1 MAQKIKKKF
10 IDQELIDQIDLVE
23 SGLAQEISDRESAD
37 SALEASI
44 TDLEGVVQGNF
55 DLQQSDIDG
64 LRSDVD
70 ALSANDTALDGKI
83 ETEKARIDA
92 ILLASDADKDSFAEI
107 VNLINSVD
115 TENDQAF
122 ASYVLSND
130 AALAQEVSDR
140 QLADDVIKEYKP
152 DQILYVAKNGLD
164 TNVGSDQL
172 PFLTLSAAL
181 SSITDASPSKRYVI
195 KVLPGTYAETSIP
208 LKANVFVVG
217 DGQKESV
224 RITGAVSMDSSFSG
238 NGDHRSGFKNVVLL
252 SAADFNWQTVTSAAG
267 KLYFSEVVFGSTVN
281 MYGHNNAIA
290 QAQFDSC
297 IIFGALTISGV
308 NVGIFTNNVCYSDI
322 TLNQHPNGGMVSTIS
337 ATGGFCGGTFRLNST
352 DNDFNR
358 RSSAF
363 LRNFWS
369 ENLISDGAVSYA
381 DVDLVS
387 GSKQG
392 AQKLNG
398 GQVIALNPVVSHD
411 LTTQMIVPRNT
422 NAHNMGDWG
431 KQWFWN
437 FGYVHASTGTD
448 LFLISY
454 GSSYGAD
461 DSGKS
466 IGIYADGAGLQEN
479 VDGGNIQLN
488 TSATSGTGVRGKIIL
503 DAKEIDATDKN
514 ITNLADGV
522 DPKDAVNKSQLDAVA
537 ASAVQ
542 FSKGSQVVGSELSYI
557 DLDREYTSLLTVA
570 VGRILVHEDQ
580 DFTVSVVDGKTRITW
595 IGSLVNPGGEE
606 AIETGDKVFFLGIY

>member
-10 IDQELIDQIDLVE
+10 IDKDLIDQIDLVE
-23 SGLAQEISDRESAD
+23 SGLAQEIIDRETGDDLIKQYKAD
-37 SALEASI
+37 Q
-44 TDLEGVVQGNF
+44 T
-55 DLQQSDIDG
+55 
-64 LRSDVD
+64 
-70 ALSANDTALDGKI
+70 
-83 ETEKARIDA
+83 
-92 ILLASDADKDSFAEI
+92 
-107 VNLINSVD
+107 
-115 TENDQAF
+115 
-122 ASYVLSND
+122 
-130 AALAQEVSDR
+130 
-140 QLADDVIKEYKP
+140 
-152 DQILYVAKNGLD
+152 LYVSKNGSD
-164 TNVGSDQL
+164 TNIGSEQL
-172 PFLTLSAAL
+172 PFLTISAAIN
-181 SSITDASPSKRYVI
+181 SIADAEPSRRYVL
-195 KVLPGTYAETSIP
+195 KVSSGTYLETSLS
-208 LKANVFVVG
+208 LKANVFIVG

-308 NVGIFTNNVCYSDI
+308 NVGVFTNNICYSDI

-369 ENLISDGAVSYA
+369 ENLICDGAVSYA
-381 DVDLVS
+381 DIDLVS

-454 GSSYGAD
+454 GSSFGAD
-461 DSGKS
+461 SSGKS
-466 IGIYADGAGLQEN
+466 IGIYTDGAGLQEN
-479 VDGGNIQLN
+479 VDGGNILLN

-503 DAKEIDATDKN
+503 NAKEIDVTNKN

-522 DPKDAVNKSQLDAVA
+522 NPKDAVNKSQLDAA
-537 ASAVQ
+537 ILSGIR
-542 FSKGSQVVGSELSYI
+542 FSKGSEVVGEELSYI
-557 DLDREYTSLLTVA
+557 DLDKEYTSLLTVA

-580 DFTVSVVDGKTRITW
+580 DFTVSVEDGKTRLTW
-595 IGSLVNPGGEE
+595 IGSLVNPDGEE
-606 AIETGDKVFFLGIY
+606 AIETGDKVFWSGTY